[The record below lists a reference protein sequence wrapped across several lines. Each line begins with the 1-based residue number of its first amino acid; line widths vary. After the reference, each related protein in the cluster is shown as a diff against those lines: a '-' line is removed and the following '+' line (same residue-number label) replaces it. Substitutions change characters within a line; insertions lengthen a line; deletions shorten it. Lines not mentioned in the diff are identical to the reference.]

1 MAQKKGEVSTLI
13 YLESNVRRVFFVLQ
27 DIAKNNYW
35 INVFEKLTK
44 IKKIKKKYIPFA
56 ILIPSRK
63 QTQKA

>member
-44 IKKIKKKYIPFA
+44 IKKIKWIRTRL
-56 ILIPSRK
+56 ILRRLNK
-63 QTQKA
+63 